1 MNIKQLRYVVAI
13 LATGSFSAA
22 AEREG
27 VSVQAVS
34 KAMSELEGKT
44 GAPLFNRASSGVTPT
59 PLGRAF
65 GARAKR
71 VLAEYDALVSFA
83 RSSAR
88 EAGVS
93 RALRLGLCVPRFP
106 GIERICTMISV
117 VSGRALGCEVDVVLT
132 TCSACIDELREGRFD
147 ALVTVGSLKE
157 RGVVTGSLGT
167 MSPYVVMAGS
177 NPLAKK
183 SELTL
188 EDINTCPVALA
199 PEFDHFNESVCRAYA
214 AHGMTSELV
223 EIPTLESYG
232 DLMEHRNGLSLI
244 VGGEFIGPFD
254 GCVMRPIAQKDR
266 LAIPICLSSLEGASF
281 SYLELSRALSKMKI
295 LS

>member
-22 AEREG
+22 AAREG

-34 KAMSELEGKT
+34 KAMSELEGET

-59 PLGRAF
+59 PLGRAL
-65 GARAKR
+65 GVRAKR
-71 VLAEYDALVSFA
+71 VLVEYDALESFA
-83 RSSAR
+83 RSSGH
-88 EAGVS
+88 EAGAS
-93 RALRLGLCVPRFP
+93 RTLRLGLCVPSFP
-106 GIERICTMISV
+106 GIERICAMINV
-117 VSGRALGCEVDVVLT
+117 VTGRALGCETEVILT
-132 TCSACIDELREGRFD
+132 NCSNCIDELREGRFD
-147 ALVTVGSLKE
+147 ALVTIGPLKE

-167 MSPYVVMAGS
+167 MSPYVVMSRS
-177 NPLAKK
+177 NPLAEK

-188 EDINTCPVALA
+188 EDINSCPVALA
-199 PEFDHFNESVCRAYA
+199 PDFDHFNESVCRAYEA
-214 AHGMTSELV
+214 YGMSSELV
-223 EIPTLESYG
+223 EIPSTESYN
-232 DLMEHRNGLSLI
+232 DLLERRGGLSFI
-244 VGGEFIGPFD
+244 VGGEFIGPFE
-254 GCVMRPIAQKDR
+254 GCVMKPIAKKDR

>member
-22 AEREG
+22 AAREG

-34 KAMSELEGKT
+34 KAMSELEGET

-65 GARAKR
+65 GARAQR
-71 VLAEYDALVSFA
+71 VLVEYDALESFA

-88 EAGVS
+88 EAAAG
-93 RALRLGLCVPRFP
+93 RGLRLGLCVPSFP
-106 GIERICTMISV
+106 GIERICAMINV
-117 VSGRALGCEVDVVLT
+117 VTGRALGCGVEVILT
-132 TCSACIDELREGRFD
+132 SGRTCVDELRAARFD
-147 ALVTVGSLKE
+147 ALVTIGPLKE
-157 RGVVTGSLGT
+157 RGVVTGGLGT
-167 MSPYVVMAGS
+167 MSPYVLMSKS
-177 NPLAKK
+177 NPLARKR
-183 SELTL
+183 EVTL
-188 EDINTCPVALA
+188 EDINACPVALA
-199 PEFDHFNESVCRAYA
+199 PDFDHFNESVCRAYA
-214 AHGMTSELV
+214 ARGMTSELV

>member
-22 AEREG
+22 AAREG

-34 KAMSELEGKT
+34 KAMSELEGET

-65 GARAKR
+65 GARAQR
-71 VLAEYDALVSFA
+71 VLVEYDALESFA

-88 EAGVS
+88 EAAAG
-93 RALRLGLCVPRFP
+93 RGLRLGLCVPSFP
-106 GIERICTMISV
+106 GIERICAMINV
-117 VSGRALGCEVDVVLT
+117 VTGRALGCEVEVILT
-132 TCSACIDELREGRFD
+132 SGRTCVDELRAARFD
-147 ALVTVGSLKE
+147 ALVTIGPLKE

-167 MSPYVVMAGS
+167 MSPYVLMSKS
-177 NPLAKK
+177 NPLARKR
-183 SELTL
+183 EVTL
-188 EDINTCPVALA
+188 EDINACPVALA
-199 PEFDHFNESVCRAYA
+199 PDFDHFNESVCRTYA
-214 AHGMTSELV
+214 ARGMTSELV
-223 EIPTLESYG
+223 EIPTMGSYN
-232 DLMEHRNGLSLI
+232 DLLEHRNGLSFI

-266 LAIPICLSSLEGASF
+266 LAIPICLSSLEEASF

>member
-22 AEREG
+22 AAREG

-34 KAMSELEGKT
+34 KAMSELEGET

-71 VLAEYDALVSFA
+71 VLVEYDALESFA
-83 RSSAR
+83 RSSGR
-88 EAGVS
+88 EAS
-93 RALRLGLCVPRFP
+93 APRALRLGLCVPSFP
-106 GIERICTMISV
+106 GIERICAMINV
-117 VSGRALGCEVDVVLT
+117 VTGRALGREVDVVLT
-132 TCSACIDELREGRFD
+132 TCSTCIDELREGRFD
-147 ALVTVGSLKE
+147 ALVTIGSLKE
-157 RGVVTGSLGT
+157 RGIVTGSLGT
-167 MSPYVVMAGS
+167 MSPYVVMSRS
-177 NPLAKK
+177 NPLAEKH
-183 SELTL
+183 ELTL
-188 EDINTCPVALA
+188 EDINSRPVALA
-199 PEFDHFNESVCRAYA
+199 PEFDHFNESVCRAYVEY
-214 AHGMTSELV
+214 GMTSELV
-223 EIPTLESYG
+223 EVPSMDSYS
-232 DLMEHRNGLSLI
+232 DLMERRNGLSFI